1 MKSNSGRAVFLGTVA
16 ILSLLLA
23 VGVYQIPEP
32 ERPWLIGFVIVSLF
46 GGWSA
51 FKIVS
56 AILDYRAAQAL
67 AGAKAGK
74 VRAPKVEPAQ
84 RVSAAHARII
94 KPVVHQVEQPSGG
107 REVVR

>member
-1 MKSNSGRAVFLGTVA
+1 MNSNSGRAVFLWTVG

-46 GGWSA
+46 GGWPA

-56 AILDYRAAQAL
+56 AVLDYKAVRAL
-67 AGAKAGK
+67 ADAKAGK
-74 VRAPKVEPAQ
+74 RQAPKVEPAR